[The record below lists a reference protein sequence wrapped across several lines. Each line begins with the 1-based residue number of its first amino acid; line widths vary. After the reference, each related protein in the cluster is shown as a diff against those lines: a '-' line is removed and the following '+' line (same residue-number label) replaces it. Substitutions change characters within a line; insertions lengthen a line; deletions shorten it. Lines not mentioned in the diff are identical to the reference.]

1 MVFRHLPQP
10 EKWSLSN
17 SWDDEDL
24 PIWWESHKIHVP
36 NQPGVDHDMFH
47 KHSGYPQ
54 NYEAHH
60 SGIGLEF
67 LGSEAVAGVDFEDG
81 RTLPTAKTPI
91 EIAMDL

>member
-1 MVFRHLPQP
+1 
-10 EKWSLSN
+10 
-17 SWDDEDL
+17 
-24 PIWWESHKIHVP
+24 
-36 NQPGVDHDMFH
+36 MFH
-47 KHSGYPQ
+47 KHSRYPQ